1 MFGSMFSFRY
11 TELTMSFRT
20 VRKGGEKQNRIE
32 TGIVRNSQINI
43 QDTSR
48 VYKLNDTNSV
58 ILLNFYRMY

>member
-32 TGIVRNSQINI
+32 TAIVRNI

-48 VYKLNDTNSV
+48 VYKLNDPNSV